1 MKTPINL
8 DVSKLKPCIN
18 EKTFSEHYNSVYD
31 EHIEKFNQ
39 EKVDYAFH
47 KAGIKLH
54 ELYFENI
61 RSFKENNI
69 AYGKSLELIQYRYGS
84 WDNFVQTM
92 YDQAER
98 LQGSGWLFMN
108 HAGYVN
114 IIPNNRLV
122 ENVAMIIDLWEH
134 AYFNTHGND
143 RNKYLKTH
151 FGIINWDV
159 VNARLLKGKSN
170 EKV

>member
-1 MKTPINL
+1 MKTPISL
-8 DVSKLKPCIN
+8 DVSKLKPCIT
-18 EKTFSEHYNSVYD
+18 EKTFSEHFNSVYD
-31 EHIEKFNQ
+31 EHIEKFGQ

-61 RSFKENNI
+61 RAFKENNM
-69 AYGKSLELIQYRYGS
+69 AYGKSLDLINYRYGS
-84 WDNFVQTM
+84 WENFVATVFE
-92 YDQAER
+92 QADR

-122 ENVAMIIDLWEH
+122 ENVALIIDLWEH
-134 AYFNTHGND
+134 AYFPTHGN
-143 RNKYLKTH
+143 NKYKYIKTH
-151 FGIINWDV
+151 FGIINWDI
-159 VNARLLKGKSN
+159 VNARLLKGKN
-170 EKV
+170 D